1 MISVDEA
8 VQRIISA
15 FATTQTETAPLKAAL
30 GRVLAEDAKA
40 RLSQPPA
47 PVSAMDGYAVSASDA
62 ASVPAVLRV
71 IGSSPAGHPY
81 EGTLGKGEAVR
92 IFTGGVVPEGADAIV
107 IQEDT
112 TLDGDQVTIRGPAK
126 PHRHIRKAGL
136 DFVRGDILVRAG
148 RKLGARDLALL
159 AAGDLPTVPVR
170 RRPRVALAA
179 TGDELSPPGSLHK
192 PGGIVASSGYG
203 LSGMIEI
210 WGGEVIDL
218 GILPDNAD
226 ALATLPERAK
236 SADVIVTMGGASVGD
251 HDLVR
256 SALQPHGFVL
266 DFWKIAMRPGK
277 PLIFGRLNETPLLGL
292 PGNPVSSFVCA
303 ILFLKPALAR
313 MLGETVNAG
322 LRTARLEGA
331 LHANDV
337 RQDYLRASLAFRDGE
352 WWTEP
357 FAVQDSSMQSA
368 FAAAGCLIVRAPQA
382 PAAQAGDRVDI
393 LPLDD
398 I

>member
-8 VQRIISA
+8 VRRITAA
-15 FATTQTETAPLKAAL
+15 FAPTATETVPLKAAL
-30 GRVLAEDAKA
+30 GRVLAEDVKA
-40 RLSQPPA
+40 RLDQPPS
-47 PVSAMDGYAVSASDA
+47 PVSAMDGYAVRASDA
-62 ASVPAVLRV
+62 ASVPTTLRV
-71 IGSSPAGHPY
+71 IGSAPAGHPY
-81 EGTLGKGEAVR
+81 DGKLGKGETVR
-92 IFTGGVVPEGADAIV
+92 IFTGGFVPDGADAIV

-112 TLDGDQVTIRGPAK
+112 TSDGDRVTVREAAK
-126 PHRHIRKAGL
+126 PNRHIRKAGL
-136 DFVRGDILVRAG
+136 DFVRGDVLARAG

-179 TGDELSPPGSLHK
+179 TGDELSPPGSPHK

-236 SADVIVTMGGASVGD
+236 GADVIVTMGGASVGD

-256 SALQPHGFVL
+256 SALAPHGFVL

-303 ILFLKPALAR
+303 ILFLRPALAT
-313 MLGETVNAG
+313 MLGETMNNG
-322 LRTARLEGA
+322 LRTARLVGA

-337 RQDYLRASLAFRDGE
+337 RQDYLRASLAYRDGE

-357 FAVQDSSMQSA
+357 FVVQDSSMQSA
-368 FAAAGCLIVRAPQA
+368 FATAGCLIVRAPGA
-382 PAAQAGDRVDI
+382 PAAQAGDHVEV